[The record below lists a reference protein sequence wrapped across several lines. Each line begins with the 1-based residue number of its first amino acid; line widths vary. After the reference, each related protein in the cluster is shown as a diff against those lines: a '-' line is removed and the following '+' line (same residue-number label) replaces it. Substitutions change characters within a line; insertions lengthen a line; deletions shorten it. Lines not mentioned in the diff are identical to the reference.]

1 MNYPEICSAEFMKD
15 NLIQRQVELSAHVV
29 AFSRFLRGK
38 GLPVGPDREA
48 DALKAL
54 AEIQLGEEEQFYLA
68 MRSVFPQ
75 NRKQLREFDELYT
88 KYWKELAKAVD
99 SKIKDEA
106 EESEQ
111 KKKKPK
117 QNGEA
122 AFEALKNWLNGNKQS
137 QTEELASYSLG
148 EPLTLKDFGSYT
160 DEDIHEARRL
170 VRQMVQRMAKTMS
183 RRYEITKNGGQLDLR
198 RVLRNNFRKG
208 EEIIDLFHR
217 KPARNKIRLV
227 LLCDVSK
234 SMDLYSRFWVQFM
247 YAFQTLYQSIETF
260 VFSTKLVRITEDLKE
275 MEYTQALENL
285 SERVPNWSGGT
296 DIGTML
302 RQFVD
307 EYAMRK
313 LNSRTIVLI
322 VSDGMDT
329 GDGDDLAKNMEQI
342 RRKARRVIW
351 LNPLAGSPDF
361 RPEVKAL
368 KAVLPHLDLHAP
380 AHNLESLKRV
390 IEQLR

>member
-1 MNYPEICSAEFMKD
+1 MSK
-15 NLIQRQVELSAHVV
+15 LISRQTELSAHVV
-29 AFSRFLRGK
+29 AFSRFLRAK
-38 GLPVGPDREA
+38 GIPVGPDREA

-54 AEIQLGEEEQFYLA
+54 AEINLGDEEQFYWAL
-68 MRSVFPQ
+68 RSIYPQ
-75 NRKQLREFDELYT
+75 NRKQLREFDELYA

-99 SKIKDEA
+99 SKIKDDAQENA
-106 EESEQ
+106 Q
-111 KKKKPK
+111 KKKKNKP
-117 QNGEA
+117 NGEA
-122 AFEALKNWLNGNKQS
+122 SFEALKNWLNGNRQPA
-137 QTEELASYSLG
+137 QEELASYSLG
-148 EPLTLKDFGSYT
+148 ELLSQKDFGSYT
-160 DEDIHEARRL
+160 DEDLYEARRIIRL
-170 VRQMVQRMAKTMS
+170 LVQRMAKTMS
-183 RRYEITKNGGQLDLR
+183 RRYEAARSGGQLDLR
-198 RVLRNNFRKG
+198 RILHKNFRKG
-208 EEIIDLFHR
+208 EEIMNLYYR
-217 KPARNKIRLV
+217 RPARNKIRLV

-234 SMDLYSRFWVQFM
+234 SMELYSRFWVQFM
-247 YAFQTLYQSIETF
+247 YAFQNLCQSIETF
-260 VFSTKLVRITEDLKE
+260 VFSTRLCRITEDLKE
-275 MEYTQALENL
+275 MEYSTALENL

-296 DIGTML
+296 DIGAAL
-302 RQFVD
+302 REFTQ

-329 GDGDDLAKNMEQI
+329 GDGEDLSENMERI

-390 IEQLR
+390 VEQLR

>member
-1 MNYPEICSAEFMKD
+1 MKN

-29 AFSRFLRGK
+29 AFSRFLRSK
-38 GLPVGPDREA
+38 GLPIGPDREA

-54 AEIQLGEEEQFYLA
+54 TEIEVGEEEQFYLA
-68 MRSVFPQ
+68 MRSIFPQ
-75 NRKQLREFDELYT
+75 NRKQLREFDEHYF

-99 SKIKDEA
+99 SKIKDDA
-106 EESEQ
+106 KESEQ

-122 AFEALKNWLNGNKQS
+122 AFEALKNWLNGNKQT
-137 QTEELASYSLG
+137 QAEELASYSLG
-148 EPLTLKDFGSYT
+148 EPLMQKDFGSYT
-160 DEDIHEARRL
+160 DDDLHEARRL
-170 VRQMVQRMAKTMS
+170 VRQLVQRMAKTMS
-183 RRYEITKNGGQLDLR
+183 RRYAATKSGGVLDLR
-198 RVLRNNFRKG
+198 KILRKNLRKG
-208 EEIIDLFHR
+208 EEIVDLFHR

-260 VFSTKLVRITEDLKE
+260 VFSTTLVRITEDLKE

-302 RQFVD
+302 RAFMD
-307 EYAMRK
+307 EFALRK

-329 GDGDDLAKNMEQI
+329 GEGDDLAQNMERI
-342 RRKARRVIW
+342 RKKARRVIW
-351 LNPLAGSPDF
+351 LNPLAGSPDY

-368 KAVLPHLDLHAP
+368 KAVMPYLDLHVP

>member
-1 MNYPEICSAEFMKD
+1 LSNFIS
-15 NLIQRQVELSAHVV
+15 RQIELSAHVV
-29 AFSRFLRGK
+29 AFSRFLRAK
-38 GLPVGPDREA
+38 GIPVGPDREA

-54 AEIQLGEEEQFYLA
+54 AEISIGNEEQFYLA
-68 MRSVFPQ
+68 LRSIFPQ
-75 NRKQLREFDELYT
+75 NRKQLREFDELYF

-106 EESEQ
+106 KESEQ
-111 KKKKPK
+111 KKKKNK

-122 AFEALKNWLNGNKQS
+122 AFEALKNWLNGNRQPE
-137 QTEELASYSLG
+137 QEELAAYSLG
-148 EPLTLKDFGSYT
+148 ESLSQKDFGSYT
-160 DEDIHEARRL
+160 DEDLYEARRIIRIL
-170 VRQMVQRMAKTMS
+170 VQRMAKTMS
-183 RRYEITKNGGQLDLR
+183 RRYEPARSGGQLDLR

-208 EEIIDLFHR
+208 EEIVDLYYR
-217 KPARNKIRLV
+217 RPVRNKIRLV

-234 SMDLYSRFWVQFM
+234 SMELYSRFWVQFM
-247 YAFQTLYQSIETF
+247 YAFQNLYQSIETF
-260 VFSTKLVRITEDLKE
+260 VFSTKLCRITEDLKE
-275 MEYTQALENL
+275 MEYAQALENL

-296 DIGTML
+296 DIGAVL
-302 RQFVD
+302 REFMQEF
-307 EYAMRK
+307 ALRK

-322 VSDGMDT
+322 VSDGMDM
-329 GDGDDLAKNMEQI
+329 GEGEELAENMERI

-380 AHNLESLKRV
+380 AHNLDSLKQIV
-390 IEQLR
+390 EQLR